1 MWLINCAQSEC
12 LHIHSLLATRTTW
25 RMRNLFWRLKQL
37 LERAKSRQKGQDKC
51 STGSNNIGNLMP
63 HWKMLGKK
71 ICCPPSLHIY
81 LPLWFSFASVDSKK
95 RKLYSGPKAKA
106 KSIYKTYRLSLL
118 NQRRDVRLY
127 ILFSG
132 KVFPSIVRFVF
143 IVTAG

>member
-1 MWLINCAQSEC
+1 MLKVNVCIYILSLPLAPLGVCAICFGALNNC
-12 LHIHSLLATRTTW
+12 W
-25 RMRNLFWRLKQL
+25 NVP
-37 LERAKSRQKGQDKC
+37 RA
-51 STGSNNIGNLMP
+51 
-63 HWKMLGKK
+63 GKK
-71 ICCPPSLHIY
+71 GKTNVQQGAIILEIWCRTGKCWERKSAALPPSTYICLCGDEK
-81 LPLWFSFASVDSKK
+81 FSFASVDSKK

-106 KSIYKTYRLSLL
+106 KSIYKTYRLSLP